1 VRKPGPRH
9 TRRVRDL
16 AGAWEYGGAVPASS
30 LIFLVIVV
38 LWAAYLVPGAIRK
51 HRRTA
56 SARQADRDS
65 QAMRVVVRRG
75 SAPVGSALAAAA
87 ANAASAHTAVAGSS
101 SRPVLG
107 PGPRALT
114 GSAPVPARPASPAP
128 VRATSAVVR
137 RRRRLLASVAA
148 LTVLGWSLVAA
159 GAAPL
164 VTGVLPT
171 LGLVLVVAVLSRHGA
186 SRPARP
192 VVAPVRV
199 TEARPTPRVVRPA
212 APTVPAAVPAPR
224 EERTSP
230 LAGDRGWQPVPVPL
244 PTYLLKDKAPRAVP
258 PLPAVAVVPGLDEDD
273 VPTRVIDLREHAR
286 VVNQ

>member
-1 VRKPGPRH
+1 M
-9 TRRVRDL
+9 
-16 AGAWEYGGAVPASS
+16 AWPYGCAVPASS

-38 LWAAYLVPGAIRK
+38 LWAAYLVPNAIRK

-87 ANAASAHTAVAGSS
+87 VNAASAHAVAGSS

-107 PGPRALT
+107 PGPRALP
-114 GSAPVPARPASPAP
+114 GAAPVPARVPAPAP
-128 VRATSAVVR
+128 VRTTSAVVR

-148 LTVLGWSLVAA
+148 LTALGWAAVALVSAPWGV
-159 GAAPL
+159 GA
-164 VTGVLPT
+164 LPT
-171 LGLVLVVAVLSRHGA
+171 LGLLLVVAVLSRHGA
-186 SRPARP
+186 ARAARP
-192 VVAPVRV
+192 VAPAAARFP
-199 TEARPTPRVVRPA
+199 EARPTPRVVRPA
-212 APTVPAAVPAPR
+212 ARAPRTAPAAVPGPR

-230 LAGDRGWQPVPVPL
+230 LAGDRSWQPVAVPL
-244 PTYLLKDKAPRAVP
+244 PTYLLKDKAPYAVP
-258 PLPAVAVVPGLDEDD
+258 PLPAVALVPGVDEDD
-273 VPTRVIDLREHAR
+273 VPTRVIDLRDHVR